1 MPSLSYVVSNIG
13 IIYIELIIFSSI
25 RFFVSLFRSRQV
37 RVFFADDND
46 TKNRSMKIRRNR
58 GPRKNYM
65 EDSEDKPIQQSEY
78 PVKEIS

>member
-1 MPSLSYVVSNIG
+1 MRSKYCFN
-13 IIYIELIIFSSI
+13 
-25 RFFVSLFRSRQV
+25 FRSRQV

-65 EDSEDKPIQQSEY
+65 EDSEDKPIQQSKY
-78 PVKEIS
+78 QDNKTMILGI